1 MSRSLQA
8 RLLSL
13 LGAEGVSQ
21 RAADLRLHASD
32 AVRPNRLGMD
42 TAHRAVAPSW
52 VVWPQTV
59 DQVQGLLQLANQERV
74 PLVPYGGGTGLMGGA
89 LPVEAGIM
97 VDFGRMNRIRAV
109 SREDRSVTAE
119 AGTVLKDLDQT
130 LEPHGLMLGH
140 DPWTYG
146 VATVAGTISTN
157 SLGYRGGYYGSMG
170 EQVMGVEVVLPDG
183 SLVTTKA
190 LPKFST
196 GLALAQLFIGTEG
209 CYGIIT
215 AATLKTFP
223 LPERRSLHYL
233 RFPDFAA
240 GFKAIQ
246 GMYDLGLT
254 PMLMEYGEDF
264 PMPAPAASRVADV
277 SGETELYL
285 GFEGFSELVDAQ
297 VQRAR
302 ALCAS
307 HGGVEGD
314 RDEAERFWNERHRSA
329 ERFVQ
334 QRAETGLAPYL
345 QAQQGGPAMDY
356 LHVTVPAGRVL
367 AYRRRIVQ
375 VLGNLLS
382 NAAKHSSASSVIR
395 ISAVRQDVH
404 VAVSVAD
411 EGRGIPSERLPGL
424 FRKFSRMDAEDQGG
438 DTGLGFAICK
448 GIVEA
453 HGGRIWAESEG
464 PGMGAREVMSLATRS
479 NCFLV
484 MMAENAFSTLTGV
497 ALSLAFVP
505 QTKVPV

>member
-32 AVRPNRLGMD
+32 AVRPNRLGKG
-42 TAHRAVAPSW
+42 AEHRAAAPGW

-74 PLVPYGGGTGLMGGA
+74 PLVPYGGGSGLMGGA

-170 EQVMGVEVVLPDG
+170 QQVMGVEVVLPDG

-264 PMPAPAASRVADV
+264 PMPAPAASPAADV
-277 SGETELYL
+277 SGETDLYL

-314 RDEAERFWNERHRSA
+314 RGEAERFWNERHRSA

-367 AYRRRIVQ
+367 AYR
-375 VLGNLLS
+375 
-382 NAAKHSSASSVIR
+382 
-395 ISAVRQDVH
+395 
-404 VAVSVAD
+404 
-411 EGRGIPSERLPGL
+411 ER
-424 FRKFSRMDAEDQGG
+424 
-438 DTGLGFAICK
+438 
-448 GIVEA
+448 
-453 HGGRIWAESEG
+453 
-464 PGMGAREVMSLATRS
+464 SLALAKARGLYLRDCGLWTRPELFS
-479 NCFLV
+479 LV
-484 MMAENAFSTLTGV
+484 LVAPDGDVVRLHGAVNELLELAQDLGGAMEYCHGV
-497 ALSLAFVP
+497 GVRLAHLMEREHGVGLAVMQRLKRALDPNGIMNPGKLGL
-505 QTKVPV
+505 

>member
-1 MSRSLQA
+1 M
-8 RLLSL
+8 
-13 LGAEGVSQ
+13 
-21 RAADLRLHASD
+21 
-32 AVRPNRLGMD
+32 
-42 TAHRAVAPSW
+42 
-52 VVWPQTV
+52 WPQTV
-59 DQVQGLLQLANQERV
+59 DQVQGLVQLANQERV

-89 LPVEAGIM
+89 LPVAAGIV

-119 AGTVLKDLDQT
+119 AGTVLKDLDRT
-130 LEPHGLMLGH
+130 LEPLGLMLGH

-264 PMPAPAASRVADV
+264 PMPAPAASPAADD

-314 RDEAERFWNERHRSA
+314 SWRGGAVLERAAPLGRAIRAAAHRDRTSA
-329 ERFVQ
+329 VPPSGAG
-334 QRAETGLAPYL
+334 RAGDGLSARDG
-345 QAQQGGPAMDY
+345 AGGPS
-356 LHVTVPAGRVL
+356 AG
-367 AYRRRIVQ
+367 
-375 VLGNLLS
+375 
-382 NAAKHSSASSVIR
+382 
-395 ISAVRQDVH
+395 
-404 VAVSVAD
+404 
-411 EGRGIPSERLPGL
+411 LPGAQSGAGEGARAL
-424 FRKFSRMDAEDQGG
+424 SAGLWTMDAAGSCSPWCWWLRMGMRSGLHRAVNELLEMAQDLGG
-438 DTGLGFAICK
+438 AMEYCHGVGVRLAI
-448 GIVEA
+448 
-453 HGGRIWAESEG
+453 
-464 PGMGAREVMSLATRS
+464 
-479 NCFLV
+479 
-484 MMAENAFSTLTGV
+484 
-497 ALSLAFVP
+497 
-505 QTKVPV
+505 